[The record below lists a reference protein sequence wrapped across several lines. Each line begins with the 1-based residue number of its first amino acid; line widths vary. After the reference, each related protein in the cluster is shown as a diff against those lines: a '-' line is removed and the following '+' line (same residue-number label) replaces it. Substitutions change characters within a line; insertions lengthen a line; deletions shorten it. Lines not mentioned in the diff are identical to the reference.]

1 MKNFIIDTQAM
12 IADEVCSHCARQEK
26 LWQCRRTTCPY
37 QNFFEELAMKCEDI
51 DRDANYLLDL
61 AAEEDEE
68 FNFDY
73 PHDNYNPFEDYELF
87 LKRIRGESA

>member
-1 MKNFIIDTQAM
+1 
-12 IADEVCSHCARQEK
+12 
-26 LWQCRRTTCPY
+26 
-37 QNFFEELAMKCEDI
+37 MKCEDI